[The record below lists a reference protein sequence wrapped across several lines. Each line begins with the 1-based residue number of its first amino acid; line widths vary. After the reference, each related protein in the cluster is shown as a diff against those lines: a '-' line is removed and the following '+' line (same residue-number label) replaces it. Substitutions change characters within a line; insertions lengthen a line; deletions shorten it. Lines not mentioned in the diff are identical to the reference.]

1 MSRQAVKKYWN
12 RLEFVPKTSHKRSNI
27 LDFET
32 YLQQRWQ
39 EGQQSAKAL
48 YEEIRVKLKVSTKSA
63 TGLA

>member
-1 MSRQAVKKYWN
+1 MTVAKYWN
-12 RLEFVPKTSHKRSNI
+12 RIEFVPKASRKRSNI

-48 YEEIRVKLKVSTKSA
+48 Y
-63 TGLA
+63 

>member
-1 MSRQAVKKYWN
+1 VAKYWN
-12 RLEFVPKTSHKRSNI
+12 RIEFVPKASRKRSNI

-48 YEEIRVKLKVSTKSA
+48 YEAILRYELSSDFSVIS
-63 TGLA
+63 